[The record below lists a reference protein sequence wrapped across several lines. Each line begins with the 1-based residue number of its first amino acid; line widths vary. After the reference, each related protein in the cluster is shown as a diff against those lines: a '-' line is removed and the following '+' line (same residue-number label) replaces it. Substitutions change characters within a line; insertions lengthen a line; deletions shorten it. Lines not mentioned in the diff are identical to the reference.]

1 MEYGIGRPVPRQE
14 DYRFVRGKGQFSD
27 DVDLDGQAYAC
38 MVRSPHAH
46 ARIREID
53 TRAASAAS
61 GVLAVLTSAEYLAD
75 GLGPMPRSGNPLD
88 ALDPWKPALINRDGS
103 MPFASTD
110 LALAL
115 DKVRHVGECVALVVA
130 ETLDLATDGAE
141 LVAIGYEPIAAVTDV
156 ADAARPGAPSVWDE
170 APNNVAADCEWGDS
184 AAVEAAFAGAHHVV
198 EMDLR
203 NNRVINAQMQPRA
216 AVGEYD
222 AVAGRHILHAGSQ
235 NVHRQ
240 KAEMARIFGVT
251 ADEVRVVAG
260 DVGGGY
266 GPRMSMYPE
275 FVLVVWA
282 AKRLARPVKW
292 TSTRAEAF
300 ISDHQARDQAAR
312 SALAFDA
319 EYWGLGK

>member
-115 DKVRHVGECVALVVA
+115 DKVRHVGECVALVQ
-130 ETLDLATDGAE
+130 E
-141 LVAIGYEPIAAVTDV
+141 
-156 ADAARPGAPSVWDE
+156 
-170 APNNVAADCEWGDS
+170 DCL
-184 AAVEAAFAGAHHVV
+184 
-198 EMDLR
+198 LR
-203 NNRVINAQMQPRA
+203 N
-216 AVGEYD
+216 
-222 AVAGRHILHAGSQ
+222 L
-235 NVHRQ
+235 
-240 KAEMARIFGVT
+240 
-251 ADEVRVVAG
+251 
-260 DVGGGY
+260 
-266 GPRMSMYPE
+266 
-275 FVLVVWA
+275 
-282 AKRLARPVKW
+282 
-292 TSTRAEAF
+292 
-300 ISDHQARDQAAR
+300 
-312 SALAFDA
+312 
-319 EYWGLGK
+319 